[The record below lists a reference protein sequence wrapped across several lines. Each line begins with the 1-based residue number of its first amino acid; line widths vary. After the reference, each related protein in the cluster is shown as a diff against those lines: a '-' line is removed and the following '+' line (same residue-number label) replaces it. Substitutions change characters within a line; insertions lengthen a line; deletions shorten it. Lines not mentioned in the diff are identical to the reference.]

1 MFFFF
6 FRAFSRLKTR
16 DSTVKPNGGN
26 WAFITR
32 RLQPTYKRASGR
44 ETSNVT
50 SHGTSRFTARPRYVS
65 SLPSF
70 PSLPIS
76 TFPVKRPTTASWR
89 CKNKKNQTKG
99 SKPRCVSHRTPGGHF
114 RRSTN
119 KRRRGRGR
127 RFSHSRAA
135 KPAAVRSQSHTH
147 TPGGKVNQD
156 GGVHAWGSSRV
167 TERLRRRQLLPA
179 RATITSRLV
188 NLPCEVIE
196 EEK

>member
-50 SHGTSRFTARPRYVS
+50 SHGTSRFTAKPWPSLDTFRL
-65 SLPSF
+65 SLPLILSPF
-70 PSLPIS
+70 QLSPLNAPPQPPGDAK
-76 TFPVKRPTTASWR
+76 T
-89 CKNKKNQTKG
+89 KNQTKG

-188 NLPCEVIE
+188 NLP
-196 EEK
+196 